1 MEYRTKQIGADAF
14 GEEKIGR
21 LLLRLA
27 PPVMIAQLI
36 QALYNIVDS
45 YFVGLYSPSALTA
58 LSVVYPIQWMAPA
71 IALGIGVGVNTY
83 MSKLYAVKDAA
94 RADKTAGCGNVLEL
108 AAWLIYSISIAIIL
122 PSYTKLSAN
131 GDDVIRDTLIYG
143 HIVCIGSI
151 FQFLECGW
159 AKVHQARGNMK
170 TPMIAESL
178 GAMTNIIMDPILIFG
193 LGPIP
198 ELGVA
203 GAAYATVLGQLVSA
217 VITGK
222 GAFCRIPHPKE
233 IKRYALPSLK
243 LGYPTIL
250 SQMTMSVYIVILNMI
265 LAGFSDAAVTVLG
278 LYYKYQSFFFIP
290 LFGLSTCIV
299 PILSYNYTIK
309 NYDRCRKTVRASI
322 IVASSMMLIGI
333 FCFDAIPET
342 LLRIFSRESD
352 VLEVGKPAFRA
363 IGLSF
368 ISAVFSLMLPV
379 FFQAIGKSFKS
390 TMLALCRQI
399 FCLIPSFYILSLS
412 GLKWTWFAF
421 PFSETFT
428 GIVGIILYF
437 REIKEWDD
445 KNRLPSK

>member
-1 MEYRTKQIGADAF
+1 MKDKTQPIGADAF
-14 GEEKIGR
+14 GREKIGK

-58 LSVVYPIQWMAPA
+58 LSVIYPIQWMAPA

-83 MSKLYAVKDAA
+83 MSKLYAVKDSI
-94 RADKTAGCGNVLEL
+94 RADRTAGCGNALEL
-108 AAWLIYSISIAIIL
+108 TAWLIYSLSVAVIL
-122 PSYTKLSAN
+122 PIYTRLSAN
-131 GDDVIRDTLIYG
+131 GNQVIRDTLTYG
-143 HIVCIGSI
+143 YIVCIGSI

-159 AKVHQARGNMK
+159 AKIHQARGNMK

-217 VITGK
+217 AITGK
-222 GAFCRIPHPKE
+222 DAFCRIPPLKE
-233 IKRYALPSLK
+233 IKQYALPSLK

-309 NYDRCRKTVRASI
+309 NYDRCRKAVRDSV
-322 IVASSMMLIGI
+322 IVAASLMLVGI
-333 FCFDAIPET
+333 FCFDVIPEA
-342 LLRIFSRESD
+342 LLRVFSRESD
-352 VLEVGKPAFRA
+352 VLAAGIPAFRA

-399 FCLIPSFYILSLS
+399 FCLIPSFYILSFL

-428 GIVGIILYF
+428 GIIGLILYF
-437 REIKEWDD
+437 REIAKWKKEE
-445 KNRLPSK
+445 